1 MTVDIERQPQLAL
14 TAPGAAARVDV
25 RRAAT
30 RGAGDA
36 LVRPVAAATCDL
48 DTMVNTGRF
57 PLPLPYALGHEVVAG
72 VLQTA
77 PDVSIVRA
85 GDLVAVPFQISCG
98 TLRQRVAHRQHQAR
112 PTLGPQSHPLLPL
125 SGSVALFCHD
135 VVAGLLSEL
144 GVTRSHSR
152 CVIR

>member
-1 MTVDIERQPQLAL
+1 
-14 TAPGAAARVDV
+14 
-25 RRAAT
+25 
-30 RGAGDA
+30 
-36 LVRPVAAATCDL
+36 
-48 DTMVNTGRF
+48 MVNTGRF
-57 PLPLPYALGHEVVAG
+57 PLPLPYGLGHEVVAG

-98 TLRQRVAHRQHQAR
+98 TLRQGVCS
-112 PTLGPQSHPLLPL
+112 PTTPSATHIGPAKPSSLPL